1 MTKPGLM
8 FPSQSVH
15 VELSPPQTPHT
26 FSSFSIEVFSVSM
39 LSTLLTSQI
48 TSTPFHVSQHDSNIL
63 QCTMQRAETV
73 HSNLPHDLLLTNPG
87 LIFPSQSVQV
97 ELSPPQTPHKSVLLP
112 LFLTLSQ
119 PKTIGS
125 TIANF
130 KC

>member
-1 MTKPGLM
+1 
-8 FPSQSVH
+8 
-15 VELSPPQTPHT
+15 
-26 FSSFSIEVFSVSM
+26 
-39 LSTLLTSQI
+39 
-48 TSTPFHVSQHDSNIL
+48 
-63 QCTMQRAETV
+63 MQRAETV

-87 LIFPSQSVQV
+87 LMFPSQSVHV

-130 KC
+130 KCQNWE